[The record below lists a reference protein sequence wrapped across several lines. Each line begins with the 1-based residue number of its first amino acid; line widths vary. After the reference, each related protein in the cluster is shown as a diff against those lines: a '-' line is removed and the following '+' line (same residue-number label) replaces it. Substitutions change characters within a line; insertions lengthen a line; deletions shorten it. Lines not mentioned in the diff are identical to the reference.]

1 MNSKYS
7 TVQADLR
14 DAEKPLDRSDPKYR
28 LGGWGRFGRALSDVL
43 GYGVTGAARTALD
56 PTAPGYYGRG
66 AVNNRFTQDEAE
78 RQKRIMA
85 DQAEAASMESEF
97 NQAAKGYRNELQ
109 PFQDAREQPNLAP
122 VTQPATTS
130 AAPAPAVNAAGQM
143 QPTQASAQQEL
154 NRFNQPFVAQS
165 SASAPAVTTAGQ
177 KQPAQ
182 KIVTKRRILTLS
194 RKHKVPFP
202 DALKQFQDKGYVI
215 K

>member
-1 MNSKYS
+1 
-7 TVQADLR
+7 
-14 DAEKPLDRSDPKYR
+14 
-28 LGGWGRFGRALSDVL
+28 
-43 GYGVTGAARTALD
+43 
-56 PTAPGYYGRG
+56 
-66 AVNNRFTQDEAE
+66 
-78 RQKRIMA
+78 MA